1 MGRAPAFHFDFNPLP
16 PEPPVR
22 PADGILVAG
31 ASSSMADPRKII
43 LGVSG
48 GIAAYK
54 SAELVRQLRGEGYAV
69 QVAMTAA
76 AQQFITPLT
85 LASLSGNKVITGLFH
100 DGSDADTLNSAIEHV
115 AVAQSGD
122 LLLAAPATA
131 DVLAK
136 FAHGIAD
143 DFLTTTHLAF
153 DGPVI
158 VAPAMNTN
166 MWEHPAT
173 RENIAVLRG
182 RGVTVVD
189 PGSGDLACGTVGPG
203 RLAGNFR
210 HREPCPRGVRGAWR
224 ASRETVLITAGPT
237 REPLDPVRYLS
248 NRSSGRMGF
257 ALAEEACRRGARV
270 VIVCGPV
277 SLETPSGCERID
289 VETTQEMY
297 DAVMARLDGATLA
310 VMAAAAADYR
320 AASPAAQKIKK
331 QGGASGLAPGRN
343 RRHPARRRR
352 AKARIVPRGFRRR
365 DGAPGSQRPQ
375 KAASEELR
383 SDRGQSGRRS
393 NGLRHGG
400 KPGAD
405 LDPRRRRHSARPH
418 VEIGNGR
425 LHLRYGGPR
434 CGCGRRLDHV
444 RSPAQLPGVLPRPRH
459 CRAFRRSA
467 AGRRGRACSGAGGFC
482 RSGRATPGHSKRYR
496 RLYALPS
503 AQRPPLDRFR
513 QRQSAGEGR
522 LRRRRS
528 RRRRRRS
535 GTAVRR
541 TGGAASDPD
550 DRKDLRQRRVAGS
563 PQRRLHLQ
571 RRQMPSARQPRP
583 GKRRDGNLR
592 PVSRAPVTSDRAPK
606 PSACSAAPRPRP
618 CCAPPP
624 ASPS

>member
-1 MGRAPAFHFDFNPLP
+1 M
-16 PEPPVR
+16 
-22 PADGILVAG
+22 
-31 ASSSMADPRKII
+31 
-43 LGVSG
+43 
-48 GIAAYK
+48 
-54 SAELVRQLRGEGYAV
+54 
-69 QVAMTAA
+69 
-76 AQQFITPLT
+76 T

-203 RLAGNFR
+203 RLAEISDIVNRVRAVFA
-210 HREPCPRGVRGAWR
+210 ERGELRG
-224 ASRETVLITAGPT
+224 ETVLITAGPT

-331 QGGASGLAPGRN
+331 QGGPPALRLEETADILRAVGERKHGLFLVGFAAETERLEAN
-343 RRHPARRRR
+343 ARRKLQAKNCDLIVANPVGGATGFDTAANQGLILTR
-352 AKARIVPRGFRRR
+352 AGDVIR
-365 DGAPGSQRPQ
+365 
-375 KAASEELR
+375 
-383 SDRGQSGRRS
+383 
-393 NGLRHGG
+393 
-400 KPGAD
+400 
-405 LDPRRRRHSARPH
+405 LDPMLKS
-418 VEIGNGR
+418 EM
-425 LHLRYGGPR
+425 
-434 CGCGRRLDHV
+434 
-444 RSPAQLPGVLPRPRH
+444 
-459 CRAFRRSA
+459 A
-467 AGRRGRACSGAGGFC
+467 ACIFDTVA
-482 RSGRATPGHSKRYR
+482 
-496 RLYALPS
+496 AL
-503 AQRPPLDRFR
+503 
-513 QRQSAGEGR
+513 R
-522 LRRRRS
+522 LRQ
-528 RRRRRRS
+528 
-535 GTAVRR
+535 
-541 TGGAASDPD
+541 AA
-550 DRKDLRQRRVAGS
+550 
-563 PQRRLHLQ
+563 
-571 RRQMPSARQPRP
+571 
-583 GKRRDGNLR
+583 
-592 PVSRAPVTSDRAPK
+592 
-606 PSACSAAPRPRP
+606 
-618 CCAPPP
+618 
-624 ASPS
+624 

>member
-1 MGRAPAFHFDFNPLP
+1 
-16 PEPPVR
+16 
-22 PADGILVAG
+22 
-31 ASSSMADPRKII
+31 MADPRKII

-122 LLLAAPATA
+122 MLLAAPATA

-203 RLAGNFR
+203 RLAEISDIVSRVRAVFA
-210 HREPCPRGVRGAWR
+210 ERGELRG
-224 ASRETVLITAGPT
+224 ETVLITAGPT

-257 ALAEEACRRGARV
+257 ALAEEARRRGARV

-331 QGGASGLAPGRN
+331 HGGPPALRLEETADILRAVGERKHGLFLVGFAAETERLEANARRKLQAKNCDLIVANPVGGATGFDTAANQGLILT
-343 RRHPARRRR
+343 R
-352 AKARIVPRGFRRR
+352 AGDVIR
-365 DGAPGSQRPQ
+365 
-375 KAASEELR
+375 
-383 SDRGQSGRRS
+383 
-393 NGLRHGG
+393 
-400 KPGAD
+400 
-405 LDPRRRRHSARPH
+405 LDPMLKS
-418 VEIGNGR
+418 EM
-425 LHLRYGGPR
+425 
-434 CGCGRRLDHV
+434 
-444 RSPAQLPGVLPRPRH
+444 
-459 CRAFRRSA
+459 A
-467 AGRRGRACSGAGGFC
+467 ACIFDTAA
-482 RSGRATPGHSKRYR
+482 
-496 RLYALPS
+496 AL
-503 AQRPPLDRFR
+503 
-513 QRQSAGEGR
+513 R
-522 LRRRRS
+522 LRQ
-528 RRRRRRS
+528 
-535 GTAVRR
+535 
-541 TGGAASDPD
+541 AA
-550 DRKDLRQRRVAGS
+550 
-563 PQRRLHLQ
+563 
-571 RRQMPSARQPRP
+571 
-583 GKRRDGNLR
+583 
-592 PVSRAPVTSDRAPK
+592 
-606 PSACSAAPRPRP
+606 
-618 CCAPPP
+618 
-624 ASPS
+624 